1 MAVAASLAKAGYDI
15 DVEWNNP
22 DTKQRL
28 ENRFGINLKYINF
41 VPDIKRGDGYDICF
55 WVSDGS
61 IPTLRAQTNLLHF
74 QVPFTK
80 VRGKTLLN
88 KMKLIR
94 IKKVICNSNFT
105 KNIVDQEY
113 GFSEKSIVLYPPV
126 DVKKFRPKKKKEKII
141 LYIGRFS
148 RLTQSKRQDVLVE
161 VFKKFSMKY
170 RDWKLVLAGGTE
182 VGTDEHF
189 KRLKDGSEGFP
200 IEILESPGFDVVKDI
215 LGKAKIF
222 WSASG
227 YGVDEKK
234 EPQMV
239 EHFGIAPVEAMSAG
253 CVPLIYSAG
262 GHKEIIKNNSN
273 GFLWKKKSELLQ
285 KTAYLIENQKIL
297 NKLSKQAKKDSLLY
311 SYENFEK
318 NFLSLL

>member
-41 VPDIKRGDGYDICF
+41 VPDIKRGDGYNICF

-105 KNIVDQEY
+105 KSIVDQEY
-113 GFSEKSIVLYPPV
+113 GFSEKSTVLYPPV

-170 RDWKLVLAGGTE
+170 RDWKLVLAGGRM
-182 VGTDEHF
+182 F
-189 KRLKDGSEGFP
+189 
-200 IEILESPGFDVVKDI
+200 
-215 LGKAKIF
+215 
-222 WSASG
+222 
-227 YGVDEKK
+227 
-234 EPQMV
+234 
-239 EHFGIAPVEAMSAG
+239 
-253 CVPLIYSAG
+253 
-262 GHKEIIKNNSN
+262 
-273 GFLWKKKSELLQ
+273 
-285 KTAYLIENQKIL
+285 
-297 NKLSKQAKKDSLLY
+297 
-311 SYENFEK
+311 
-318 NFLSLL
+318 